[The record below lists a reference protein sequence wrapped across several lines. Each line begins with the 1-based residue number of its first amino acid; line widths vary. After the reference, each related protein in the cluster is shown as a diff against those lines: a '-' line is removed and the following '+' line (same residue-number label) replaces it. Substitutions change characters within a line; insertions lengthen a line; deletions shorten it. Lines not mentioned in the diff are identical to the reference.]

1 MQMQIQLQE
10 AASQRVLPAGQ
21 LQRQISKI
29 SKKGNTM
36 AKTGYPILLTV
47 MIVGMITSGCGSA
60 PVAPS
65 AEVRQVLAPTGT
77 LRVGVNPGTPGGMLR
92 DPATGEVKGV
102 AYELGK
108 EFARRLGVPFE
119 VVVLVGNAQFMAA
132 LKLGRVDFA
141 SNNATPARAEEMD
154 FAQPHLETE
163 AGFLVP
169 PDSLVSTVADA
180 DRAGI
185 RIGVT
190 LGSTTEARFSKELK
204 NAVLVRAPTID
215 SAITMLAAR
224 QMDAFATNKANLF
237 EMSDKL
243 PGFRVLE
250 GRYAVEKISIAIP
263 KGREAGMP
271 FLRQFVDD
279 AKSEG
284 LVAGAVKR
292 AGLRGTAKESK

>member
-1 MQMQIQLQE
+1 
-10 AASQRVLPAGQ
+10 
-21 LQRQISKI
+21 
-29 SKKGNTM
+29 M
-36 AKTGYPILLTV
+36 AKMWCPIISIP
-47 MIVGMITSGCGSA
+47 MIVGMLACGCASA

-65 AEVRQVLAPTGT
+65 AQVRQVLAPTGT
-77 LRVGVNPGTPGGMLR
+77 LRVGVNPGTPGQMIR

-119 VVVLVGNAQFMAA
+119 VVVLGGNTRFREA
-132 LKLGRVDFA
+132 LRLGQVDFA
-141 SNNATPARAEEMD
+141 STNATPARAQDMD
-154 FAQPHLETE
+154 FAQPHLEIE

-169 PDSLVSTVADA
+169 PESSISSVAEA

-190 LGSTTEARFSKELK
+190 LGSTTDALFSKELK
-204 NAVLVRAPTID
+204 NAVLVRSPTID
-215 SAITMLAAR
+215 SAIKMLAAR

-243 PGFRVLE
+243 PGFRVLD
-250 GRYAVEKISIAIP
+250 GRYSVEKVSIAIP
-263 KGREAGMP
+263 KGRDQGMP
-271 FLRQFVDD
+271 FLRQFVED

-284 LVAGAVKR
+284 LVDAAAKR
-292 AGLRGTAKESK
+292 AGIRGTVKELK